1 MEVIQ
6 FLKKYATIIRE
17 FKDDY
22 MKVNYP
28 ERIDATARELKIIL
42 SQQRTITN
50 RQKIQTLYWLK
61 SGLSQSVTDVAERL
75 GVHRVT
81 VQRWLKQY
89 SAGGLSS
96 LLKIRQSTGRPLLYS
111 NRRNL
116 RNIKKNKWRIL
127 WVQELQ
133 RNCDL
138 GRRQLSTISQIS
150 NITQAST
157 LSNES

>member
-1 MEVIQ
+1 VTTRLKPIVIPFTQ
-6 FLKKYATIIRE
+6 NCATIVRE

-28 ERIDATARELKIIL
+28 EIIDATARELKIIL

-61 SGLSQSVTDVAERL
+61 SGFSQSVTDVAERL

-81 VQRWLKQY
+81 VLRLLKQY

-111 NRRNL
+111 KRRNL
-116 RNIKKNKWRIL
+116 RNIKKDK
-127 WVQELQ
+127 
-133 RNCDL
+133 
-138 GRRQLSTISQIS
+138 
-150 NITQAST
+150 
-157 LSNES
+157 